1 MQIAIINGIYTDN
14 GPDVRTSYP
23 VNMVPIAL
31 QNGTST
37 GYLRPGNG
45 IETFGTGPG
54 IDRGG
59 IEWDGICYRVMGSK
73 LVRVDADGT
82 VVVLGDVGGGTELV
96 TMDYSFTL
104 LAIASGGNLF
114 YWDGTTLTQVT
125 DPDLG
130 LVLDVIWIDGYFMTT
145 DGENIVVTELSDPT
159 QVNPLKYGSA
169 EVDPDPVV
177 ALLKLRNEAYVVGRH
192 TIEIFDNVGGDF
204 FPFQRIDGAQVPK
217 GAVGTHAC
225 CLFMDSV
232 AFLGSARNEAP
243 SIYMGVNATPTK
255 ISTREIDQI
264 LATYTEEELS
274 SVLLEAKVEKN
285 QQQLMVHL
293 PDRTLVFDG
302 AASQALQTSAW
313 FTLTSAIEGF
323 SQYQARNHVWA
334 YNKWIVGHPG
344 TFDLGTLVDDVST
357 HYGEDV
363 RWEFGTTMLYN
374 ESKGA
379 IVHELELV
387 SLTGRVALGT
397 SPQIATSYSWD
408 GMTWSQDKFVTV
420 GSIGDRTKRICWLS
434 NGFMR
439 SIRMQ
444 RFQGDT
450 QAHVSFTR
458 LEARIE
464 PLAF

>member
-54 IDRGG
+54 VDRGG

-82 VVVLGDVGGGTELV
+82 VTVLGDVGGGTELV

-217 GAVGTHAC
+217 GAVGTHAFR
-225 CLFMDSV
+225 LRSNRV
-232 AFLGSARNEAP
+232 GSP
-243 SIYMGVNATPTK
+243 SLYSGPG
-255 ISTREIDQI
+255 I
-264 LATYTEEELS
+264 LPIRAKNDALRGLS
-274 SVLLEAKVEKN
+274 
-285 QQQLMVHL
+285 
-293 PDRTLVFDG
+293 PD
-302 AASQALQTSAW
+302 
-313 FTLTSAIEGF
+313 
-323 SQYQARNHVWA
+323 
-334 YNKWIVGHPG
+334 
-344 TFDLGTLVDDVST
+344 
-357 HYGEDV
+357 
-363 RWEFGTTMLYN
+363 
-374 ESKGA
+374 
-379 IVHELELV
+379 
-387 SLTGRVALGT
+387 LTGGLMFWPAAFRLARPAAFKPPLGFCPSLRVHA
-397 SPQIATSYSWD
+397 
-408 GMTWSQDKFVTV
+408 
-420 GSIGDRTKRICWLS
+420 GDLAMFRYRLP
-434 NGFMR
+434 R
-439 SIRMQ
+439 SS
-444 RFQGDT
+444 
-450 QAHVSFTR
+450 H
-458 LEARIE
+458 
-464 PLAF
+464 